1 MLRRAFTIAAGALCG
16 SVVAFTVIQTAAG
29 WGLWPNR
36 ELDRSSS
43 YVRQVL
49 EIVGEN
55 YVDAEKASYGELTKS
70 ALRGL
75 LSSLDPHSD
84 FLEAKQYRELEEDLN
99 AEFGG
104 IGVQVEVR
112 KEKVVVIAPIAGT
125 PGDRAGIQ
133 RGDTIV
139 AVDGQE
145 LGRASMSDVISR
157 LRGRPGTEVTVRL
170 FRPSTQRD
178 VEFRLEREVIRIESV
193 REARVLP
200 GGIGYLQLAQ
210 FSERTGEEFREALG
224 RLRAEGLRGLILDL
238 RNNPGGVLDA
248 AVEVAEPF
256 FPAGELIVYTQGR
269 SPENRE
275 EFRSRSRRL
284 PFDEPVVV
292 LINAGTASAAEIV
305 AGALK
310 DAGRAVLVGERSFG
324 KGSVQSIF
332 PLKNG
337 EGLRLTTA
345 RYYTPSGV
353 TIHQKGIDPQVE
365 SVMTPEDDARLRLQ
379 RSRSDVTDPAE
390 FRERFGF
397 APIEDRQFAT
407 GLEVMQGLLAWDRR
421 HPTAAG
427 TGGGR

>member
-1 MLRRAFTIAAGALCG
+1 MSRRALTLAAGALCG
-16 SVVAFTVIQTAAG
+16 SVAAFTVIQSAAG

-36 ELDRSSS
+36 ELDRASG
-43 YVRQVL
+43 YVRQVMEL
-49 EIVGEN
+49 VGDH
-55 YVDAEKASYGELTKS
+55 YVDADQADYDELTKS
-70 ALRGL
+70 ALHGL
-75 LSSLDPHSD
+75 VSSLDPHSD
-84 FLEAKQYRELEEDLN
+84 FLEAKEYRELEEDMN

-139 AVDGQE
+139 AVDGEE
-145 LGRASMSDVISR
+145 LPKASVSEAISR
-157 LRGRPGTEVTVRL
+157 LRGRPGTQVTVRL
-170 FRPSTQRD
+170 FRPSMQRD
-178 VEFRLEREVIRIESV
+178 VEFRLEREIIRIDSV

-200 GGIGYLQLAQ
+200 GGIGYLQLVQ
-210 FSERTGEEFREALG
+210 FSERTGEEFRDALG
-224 RLRAEGLRGLILDL
+224 RLRADGLRGLILDL

-248 AVEVAEPF
+248 AVDVAEPF

-269 SPENRE
+269 SPRNRE

-310 DAGRAVLVGERSFG
+310 DTGRAVLVGERSFG

-345 RYYTPSGV
+345 RYYTPSGI
-353 TIHQKGIDPQVE
+353 TIHQKGIDPQVQI
-365 SVMTPEDDARLRLQ
+365 VMTPEEDARLRLQ

-397 APIEDRQFAT
+397 APVEDRQLAT
-407 GLEVMQGLLAWDRR
+407 GLEVMQGLLAWDRKQ
-421 HPTAAG
+421 PSPKGAG
-427 TGGGR
+427 GNR